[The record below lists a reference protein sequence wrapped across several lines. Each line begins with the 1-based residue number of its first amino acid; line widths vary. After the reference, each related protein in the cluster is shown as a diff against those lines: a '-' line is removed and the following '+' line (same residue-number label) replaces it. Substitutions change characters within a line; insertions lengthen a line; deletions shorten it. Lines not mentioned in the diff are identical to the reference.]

1 MKTALTIAGSDPTGG
16 AGIQADLRTFAAMG
30 VYGLSI
36 PAALTAQNTTGV
48 DTVFGVEADFIRRQ
62 IDTLRNDIEPDAVK
76 IGMLYSASAVSV
88 IANAGTRSPFRN
100 LVIDPV
106 TISSTGVRL
115 IEEDAVDL
123 MKERLFPQARVV
135 TPNILEASL
144 IAGVRI
150 EGVDD
155 MKKAAESIHAMGP
168 ESVIVTGGHL
178 KEKAVDIMFDGD
190 SYIELEV
197 ERVEGE
203 FHGTG
208 CVFSSAIAAGLALG
222 MDTADAFRRAGEFV
236 LNAIKNASYLG
247 RGMKILMMNDRRYN
261 GG

>member
-30 VYGLSI
+30 VYGLSV

-48 DTVFGVEADFIRRQ
+48 DAVLEIEADFIRRQ
-62 IDTLRNDIEPDAVK
+62 IDILRADIAPDAVK
-76 IGMLYSASAVSV
+76 TGMLYSTDAISV
-88 IANAGTRSPFRN
+88 VAEAGMRSPFRN

-115 IEEDAVDL
+115 IEDDALDL
-123 MKERLFPQARVV
+123 LKERLFPQARVV

-144 IAGVRI
+144 LAGVRI
-150 EGVDD
+150 EGVEE
-155 MKKAAESIHAMGP
+155 MKSAAEIIHSMGP

-178 KEKAVDIMFDGD
+178 DEKAVDIMFDGD
-190 SYIELEV
+190 SYLELAV
-197 ERVEGE
+197 ERIGGV

-208 CVFSSAIAAGLALG
+208 CVFSSALVAGLALG
-222 MDTADAFRRAGEFV
+222 MNTGDAFQTAREFV
-236 LNAIKNASYLG
+236 LKAIRKARSIG
-247 RGMKILMMNDRRYN
+247 HGMKVLQR
-261 GG
+261 

>member
-30 VYGLSI
+30 VYGLSV

-48 DTVFGVEADFIRRQ
+48 DAVLEIEADFIRRQ
-62 IDTLRNDIEPDAVK
+62 IDILRADIAPDAVK
-76 IGMLYSASAVSV
+76 TGMLYSTDAISV
-88 IANAGTRSPFRN
+88 VAEAGMRSPFRN

-115 IEEDAVDL
+115 IEEDALDML
-123 MKERLFPQARVV
+123 KELLFPQARVV

-144 IAGVRI
+144 LAGVRI
-150 EGVDD
+150 EGVDE
-155 MKKAAESIHAMGP
+155 MKSAAEIIHSMGP

-178 KEKAVDIMFDGD
+178 DEKAVDIMFDGV
-190 SYIELEV
+190 SYLELAV
-197 ERVEGE
+197 ERVEGV

-208 CVFSSAIAAGLALG
+208 CVFSSAVAAGLALG
-222 MDTADAFRRAGEFV
+222 MNTADAFQTAREFV
-236 LNAIKNASYLG
+236 LKAIRKARSIG
-247 RGMKILMMNDRRYN
+247 HGMKVLQW
-261 GG
+261 